1 MKKNKQ
7 LNLYFDENIHQKK
20 NNKDLDKRIN
30 IIISVFLLISLL
42 TLSKLLMIGFE
53 KKKFYFADNYFL
65 EDVKRRTIVDQ
76 NHNLLAYNIKTHD
89 LLIRTKRVKNFRN
102 LNLKLRLKFS
112 DIDLKKIKNFKD
124 KPFHIIKKNLTPSE
138 YNKALRLG
146 EPSIELVRNEAR
158 VYPNKNLFSHIIGNV
173 DVDQKGISGIEMFLD
188 KEILNKNKINEPIVL
203 SVDQNIQ
210 FIIRETLNQSMNLF
224 NARGASSIL
233 LDAQSGK
240 VISMISLPDYNPNNR
255 KEVINKINTFNKNTK
270 GLYELGSIFKT
281 FAIANALEK
290 NVVTRNKIYKN
301 LPKEVSCGKFPIKEY
316 RYSADK
322 KNLTVNDILVES
334 SNIGTIRI
342 IQDSGLNSYR
352 NFLENLEIFNISTIE
367 LPEVSSSIK
376 KRWGKCNTL
385 TAGYGHGINT
395 TPIQLT
401 RAFASIINGGNL
413 LDISLLKNKEIKFKS
428 KVISEKTSE
437 IMRNILRTN
446 VDNNYKRGG
455 SGRKAD
461 VKGYNV
467 MGKTGTAQ
475 KPHIFAKGYSKEI
488 LNIFTSAFEINNKF
502 YVLTIILDEP
512 KGSQKLW
519 GHNRREA
526 GWNAGYINGQ
536 IIKKIGPILNT
547 LNFNEYVKLN
557 KWKFLKL

>member
-30 IIISVFLLISLL
+30 VIISIFLLISSLTLFKLL
-42 TLSKLLMIGFE
+42 TIGFE
-53 KKKFYFADNYFL
+53 KKKFYFADNYLL
-65 EDVKRRTIVDQ
+65 EDVKRRAIVDQ
-76 NHNLLAYNIKTHD
+76 NYNFLAYNIKTHD
-89 LLIRTKRVKNFRN
+89 LLIRTKKVKNFKN
-102 LNLKLRLKFS
+102 LNLKLRINFL
-112 DIDLKKIKNFKD
+112 DIDLKKIKNFKK

-146 EPSIELVRNEAR
+146 EPSIELVRNEVR

-173 DVDQKGISGIEMFLD
+173 DVDQNGISGIEMFLD
-188 KEILNKNKINEPIVL
+188 KEILDKKKIDKPIVL

-210 FIIRETLNQSMNLF
+210 FIIRETLKQSINLF
-224 NARGASSIL
+224 DANGASSIL
-233 LDAQSGK
+233 LDAQTGK
-240 VISMISLPDYNPNNR
+240 VISMISLPDYDPNNR
-255 KEVINKINTFNKNTK
+255 RELTNKSNLFNKNTK

-281 FAIANALEK
+281 FVIANALEK
-290 NVVTRNKIYKN
+290 NIATRDKIYKN
-301 LPKEVSCGKFPIKEY
+301 LPREVICGKFPIKEY

-342 IQDSGLNSYR
+342 IQETGLSSYR
-352 NFLENLEIFNISTIE
+352 SFLDSLEIFNHSNIE
-367 LPEVSSSIK
+367 LPEVSSSTK

-413 LDISLLKNKEIKFKS
+413 LDVSLLKYKSVKFKS
-428 KVISEKTSE
+428 KIISENNSK
-437 IMRNILRTN
+437 IMRRILRTN
-446 VDNNYKRGG
+446 VDKNYVRGG

-461 VKGYNV
+461 LKGYNV

-475 KPHIFAKGYSKEI
+475 KPHKTDKGYSNEI
-488 LNIFTSAFEINNKF
+488 LNIFTSAFEVNNKF
-502 YVLTIILDEP
+502 YVLTVILDEP
-512 KGSQKLW
+512 KGSKKLW

-557 KWKFLKL
+557 

>member
-20 NNKDLDKRIN
+20 NNKDLDERIN

-42 TLSKLLMIGFE
+42 TLVKLLMIGFE
-53 KKKFYFADNYFL
+53 KKQFYFADNYF
-65 EDVKRRTIVDQ
+65 EENVKRRAIVDQ
-76 NHNLLAYNIKTHD
+76 NRNLLAYNIKTHD
-89 LLIRTKRVKNFRN
+89 LLIRTKKVKNFKN
-102 LNLKLRLKFS
+102 LNLKLRINFH

-124 KPFHIIKKNLTPSE
+124 KPSHIIKKNLTPFE

-146 EPSIELVRNEAR
+146 EPSIELVRNEVR

-173 DVDQKGISGIEMFLD
+173 DVDQTGISGIEMFLD
-188 KEILNKNKINEPIVL
+188 KEILNKNKIDEPIVL

-210 FIIRETLNQSMNLF
+210 FIIRETLKQSMNLF
-224 NARGASSIL
+224 DAKGASSIL

-255 KEVINKINTFNKNTK
+255 KELINKSNLFNKNTK

-281 FAIANALEK
+281 FVIANALEK
-290 NVVTRNKIYKN
+290 NIVTRDKIYKN
-301 LPKEVSCGKFPIKEY
+301 LPKEVACGKFPIKEY

-352 NFLENLEIFNISTIE
+352 NFLKDLEIFNISAIE
-367 LPEVSSSIK
+367 LPEVSSSTK

-413 LDISLLKNKEIKFKS
+413 LDISLLKNKDIKFKS
-428 KVISEKTSE
+428 KIISDKNSK
-437 IMRNILRTN
+437 IMRKILRTN
-446 VDNNYKRGG
+446 VDNNYIKGG

-461 VKGYNV
+461 IKGYNV

-475 KPHIFAKGYSKEI
+475 KPHKLIKGYSNEI
-488 LNIFTSAFEINNKF
+488 LNIFTSAFEVNNKF
-502 YVLTIILDEP
+502 YVLTVILDEP
-512 KGSQKLW
+512 KGSKKLW

-526 GWNAGYINGQ
+526 GWNAVYVSGQ

-547 LNFNEYVKLN
+547 LNFNEYAKLN
-557 KWKFLKL
+557 K

>member
-7 LNLYFDENIHQKK
+7 LDLYFDENIHQKK

-30 IIISVFLLISLL
+30 VIISIFLLISSLTLFKLL
-42 TLSKLLMIGFE
+42 TIGFE
-53 KKKFYFADNYFL
+53 KKKFYFADNYLL
-65 EDVKRRTIVDQ
+65 EDVKRRAIVDQ
-76 NHNLLAYNIKTHD
+76 NHNFLAYNIKTHD
-89 LLIRTKRVKNFRN
+89 LLIRTKKVKNFKN
-102 LNLKLRLKFS
+102 LNLKLRINFS
-112 DIDLKKIKNFKD
+112 DIDLKKIKNFK
-124 KPFHIIKKNLTPSE
+124 KKTFHIIKKNLTPSE

-146 EPSIELVRNEAR
+146 EPSIELVRNEVR

-173 DVDQKGISGIEMFLD
+173 DVDQNGISGIEMFLD
-188 KEILNKNKINEPIVL
+188 KQILDKNKIDKPIVL

-210 FIIRETLNQSMNLF
+210 FIIRETLKQSINLF
-224 NARGASSIL
+224 DASGASSIL
-233 LDAQSGK
+233 LDAQTGK
-240 VISMISLPDYNPNNR
+240 VISMISLPDYDPNNR
-255 KEVINKINTFNKNTK
+255 RDLTDKSNLFNKNTK

-281 FAIANALEK
+281 FVIANALEK
-290 NVVTRNKIYKN
+290 NIATRDKIYKN
-301 LPKEVSCGKFPIKEY
+301 LPREVVCGKFPIKEY

-342 IQDSGLNSYR
+342 ILETGLSSYR
-352 NFLENLEIFNISTIE
+352 SFLDNLEIFNHSNIE
-367 LPEVSSSIK
+367 LPEVSSSTK

-413 LDISLLKNKEIKFKS
+413 LDISLLKNKSIKFKS
-428 KVISEKTSE
+428 RIISEKNSE
-437 IMRNILRTN
+437 IMRRILRTN
-446 VDNNYKRGG
+446 VDKNYVRGG

-461 VKGYNV
+461 IKGYNV

-475 KPHIFAKGYSKEI
+475 KPHKTAKGYSNEI
-488 LNIFTSAFEINNKF
+488 LNIFTSAFEVNNKF
-502 YVLTIILDEP
+502 YVLTVILDEP
-512 KGSQKLW
+512 KGSKILW

-547 LNFNEYVKLN
+547 LNFNEYAKLN
-557 KWKFLKL
+557 

>member
-7 LNLYFDENIHQKK
+7 LDLYFDENIHQKK

-30 IIISVFLLISLL
+30 VIISIFLLISSLTLFKLL
-42 TLSKLLMIGFE
+42 TIGFE
-53 KKKFYFADNYFL
+53 KKKFYFADNYLL
-65 EDVKRRTIVDQ
+65 EDVKRRAIVDQ
-76 NHNLLAYNIKTHD
+76 NHNFLAYNIKTHD
-89 LLIRTKRVKNFRN
+89 LLIRTKKVKNFKN
-102 LNLKLRLKFS
+102 LNLKLRINFS
-112 DIDLKKIKNFKD
+112 DIDLKKIKNFK
-124 KPFHIIKKNLTPSE
+124 KKTFHIIKKNLTPSE

-146 EPSIELVRNEAR
+146 EPSIELVRNEVR

-173 DVDQKGISGIEMFLD
+173 DVDQNGISGIEMFLD
-188 KEILNKNKINEPIVL
+188 KEILDKKKIDKPIVL

-210 FIIRETLNQSMNLF
+210 FIIRETLKQSINLF
-224 NARGASSIL
+224 DASGASSIL
-233 LDAQSGK
+233 LDAQTGK
-240 VISMISLPDYNPNNR
+240 VISMISLPDYDPNNR
-255 KEVINKINTFNKNTK
+255 RDLTDKSNLFNKNTK

-281 FAIANALEK
+281 FVIANALEK
-290 NVVTRNKIYKN
+290 NIVTRDKIYKN
-301 LPKEVSCGKFPIKEY
+301 LPKEVVCGKFSIKEY
-316 RYSADK
+316 GYSADK

-342 IQDSGLNSYR
+342 IQETGLSSYR
-352 NFLENLEIFNISTIE
+352 SFLDNLEIFNHSNIE
-367 LPEVSSSIK
+367 LPEVSSSTK

-413 LDISLLKNKEIKFKS
+413 LDISLLKNKSIKFKS
-428 KVISEKTSE
+428 RIISEKNSE
-437 IMRNILRTN
+437 IMRRILRTN
-446 VDNNYKRGG
+446 VDKNYVRGG

-461 VKGYNV
+461 IKGYNV

-475 KPHIFAKGYSKEI
+475 KPHKTAKGYSNEI
-488 LNIFTSAFEINNKF
+488 LNIFTSAFEVNNKF
-502 YVLTIILDEP
+502 YVLTVILDEP
-512 KGSQKLW
+512 KGSKILW

-547 LNFNEYVKLN
+547 LNFNEYAKLN
-557 KWKFLKL
+557 

>member
-7 LNLYFDENIHQKK
+7 LDLYFDENIHQKK

-30 IIISVFLLISLL
+30 VIISIFLLISSLTLFKLL
-42 TLSKLLMIGFE
+42 TIGFE
-53 KKKFYFADNYFL
+53 KKKFYFADNYLL
-65 EDVKRRTIVDQ
+65 EDVKRRAIVDQ
-76 NHNLLAYNIKTHD
+76 NYNFLAYNIKTHD
-89 LLIRTKRVKNFRN
+89 LLIRTKKVKNFKN
-102 LNLKLRLKFS
+102 LNLKLRINFS
-112 DIDLKKIKNFKD
+112 DIDLKKIKNFK
-124 KPFHIIKKNLTPSE
+124 KKTFHIIKKNLTPSE

-146 EPSIELVRNEAR
+146 EPSIELVRNEVR

-173 DVDQKGISGIEMFLD
+173 DVDQNGISGIEMFLD
-188 KEILNKNKINEPIVL
+188 KQILDKNKIDKPIVL

-210 FIIRETLNQSMNLF
+210 FIIRETLKQSINLF
-224 NARGASSIL
+224 DANGASSIL
-233 LDAQSGK
+233 LDAQTGK
-240 VISMISLPDYNPNNR
+240 VISMISLPDYDPNNR
-255 KEVINKINTFNKNTK
+255 RELTNKSNLFNKNTK

-281 FAIANALEK
+281 FVIANALEK
-290 NVVTRNKIYKN
+290 NIATRDKIYKN
-301 LPKEVSCGKFPIKEY
+301 LPREVVCGKFPIKEY

-342 IQDSGLNSYR
+342 IQETGLSSYR
-352 NFLENLEIFNISTIE
+352 SFLDNLEIFNHSNIE
-367 LPEVSSSIK
+367 LPEVSSSTK

-413 LDISLLKNKEIKFKS
+413 LDISLLKNKSIKFKS
-428 KVISEKTSE
+428 RIISEKNSE
-437 IMRNILRTN
+437 IMRRILRTN
-446 VDNNYKRGG
+446 VDKNYVRGG

-461 VKGYNV
+461 IKGYNV

-475 KPHIFAKGYSKEI
+475 KPHKTAKGYSNEI
-488 LNIFTSAFEINNKF
+488 LNIFTSAFEVNNKF
-502 YVLTIILDEP
+502 YVLTVILDEP
-512 KGSQKLW
+512 KGSKILW

-547 LNFNEYVKLN
+547 LNFNEYAKLN
-557 KWKFLKL
+557 

>member
-7 LNLYFDENIHQKK
+7 LDLYFDENIHQKK

-30 IIISVFLLISLL
+30 VIISIFLLISSLTLFKLL
-42 TLSKLLMIGFE
+42 TIGFE
-53 KKKFYFADNYFL
+53 KKKFYFADNYLL
-65 EDVKRRTIVDQ
+65 EDVKRRAIVDQ
-76 NHNLLAYNIKTHD
+76 NHNFLAYNIKTHD
-89 LLIRTKRVKNFRN
+89 LLIRTKKVKNFKN
-102 LNLKLRLKFS
+102 LNLKLRINFS
-112 DIDLKKIKNFKD
+112 DIDLKKIKNFK
-124 KPFHIIKKNLTPSE
+124 KKTFHIIKKNLTPSE

-146 EPSIELVRNEAR
+146 EPSIELVRNEVR

-173 DVDQKGISGIEMFLD
+173 DVDQNGISGIEMFLD
-188 KEILNKNKINEPIVL
+188 KQILDKNKIDKPIVL

-210 FIIRETLNQSMNLF
+210 FIIRETLKQSINLF
-224 NARGASSIL
+224 DASGASSIL
-233 LDAQSGK
+233 LDAQTGK
-240 VISMISLPDYNPNNR
+240 VISMISLPDYDPNNR
-255 KEVINKINTFNKNTK
+255 RDLTDKSNLFNKNTK

-281 FAIANALEK
+281 FVIANALEK
-290 NVVTRNKIYKN
+290 NIVTRDKIYKN
-301 LPKEVSCGKFPIKEY
+301 LPKEVVCGKFSIKEY
-316 RYSADK
+316 GYSADK

-342 IQDSGLNSYR
+342 IQETGLSSYR
-352 NFLENLEIFNISTIE
+352 SFLDNLEIFNHSNIE
-367 LPEVSSSIK
+367 LPEVSSSTK

-413 LDISLLKNKEIKFKS
+413 LDISLLKNKSIKFKS
-428 KVISEKTSE
+428 RIISEKNSE
-437 IMRNILRTN
+437 IMRRILRTN
-446 VDNNYKRGG
+446 VDKNYVRGG

-461 VKGYNV
+461 IKGYNV

-475 KPHIFAKGYSKEI
+475 KPHKTAKGYSNEI
-488 LNIFTSAFEINNKF
+488 LNIFTSAFEVNNKF
-502 YVLTIILDEP
+502 YVLTVILDEP
-512 KGSQKLW
+512 KGSKILW

-547 LNFNEYVKLN
+547 LNFNEYAKLN
-557 KWKFLKL
+557 

>member
-30 IIISVFLLISLL
+30 VIISIFLLISSLTLFKLL
-42 TLSKLLMIGFE
+42 TIGFE
-53 KKKFYFADNYFL
+53 KKKFYFADNYVL
-65 EDVKRRTIVDQ
+65 EDVKRRAIVDQ
-76 NHNLLAYNIKTHD
+76 NYNFLAYNIKTHD
-89 LLIRTKRVKNFRN
+89 LLIRTKKVKNFKN
-102 LNLKLRLKFS
+102 LNLKLRINFS
-112 DIDLKKIKNFKD
+112 DIDLKKIKNFKK

-146 EPSIELVRNEAR
+146 EPSIELVRNEVR

-173 DVDQKGISGIEMFLD
+173 DVDQNGISGIEMFLD
-188 KEILNKNKINEPIVL
+188 KEILDKKKIDKPIVL

-210 FIIRETLNQSMNLF
+210 FIIRETLKQSINLF
-224 NARGASSIL
+224 DANGASSIL
-233 LDAQSGK
+233 LDAQTGK
-240 VISMISLPDYNPNNR
+240 VISMISLPDYDPNNR
-255 KEVINKINTFNKNTK
+255 RELTNKSNLFNKNTK

-281 FAIANALEK
+281 FVIANALEK
-290 NVVTRNKIYKN
+290 NIATRDKIYKN
-301 LPKEVSCGKFPIKEY
+301 LPREVVCGKFPIKEY

-342 IQDSGLNSYR
+342 IQETGLSSYR
-352 NFLENLEIFNISTIE
+352 SFLDNLEIFNHSNIE
-367 LPEVSSSIK
+367 LPEVSSSTK

-413 LDISLLKNKEIKFKS
+413 LDVSLLKYKSVKFKS
-428 KVISEKTSE
+428 KIISENNSK
-437 IMRNILRTN
+437 IMRRILRTN
-446 VDNNYKRGG
+446 VDKNYVRGG

-461 VKGYNV
+461 IKGYNV

-475 KPHIFAKGYSKEI
+475 KPHKTDKGYSNEI
-488 LNIFTSAFEINNKF
+488 LNIFTSAFEVNNKF
-502 YVLTIILDEP
+502 YVLTVILDEP
-512 KGSQKLW
+512 KGSKKLW

-547 LNFNEYVKLN
+547 LNFNEYAKLN
-557 KWKFLKL
+557 

>member
-7 LNLYFDENIHQKK
+7 LDLYFDENIHQKK

-30 IIISVFLLISLL
+30 VIISIFLLISSLTLFKLL
-42 TLSKLLMIGFE
+42 TIGFE
-53 KKKFYFADNYFL
+53 KKKFYFADNYLL
-65 EDVKRRTIVDQ
+65 EDVKRRAIVDQ
-76 NHNLLAYNIKTHD
+76 NHNFLAYNIKTHD
-89 LLIRTKRVKNFRN
+89 LLIRTKKVKNFKN
-102 LNLKLRLKFS
+102 LNLKLRINFS
-112 DIDLKKIKNFKD
+112 DIDLKKIKNFK
-124 KPFHIIKKNLTPSE
+124 KKTFHIIKKNLTPSE

-146 EPSIELVRNEAR
+146 EPSIELVRNEVR

-173 DVDQKGISGIEMFLD
+173 DVDQNGISGIEMFLD
-188 KEILNKNKINEPIVL
+188 KQILDKNKIDKPIVL

-210 FIIRETLNQSMNLF
+210 FIIRETLKQSINLF
-224 NARGASSIL
+224 DASGASSIL
-233 LDAQSGK
+233 LDAQTGK
-240 VISMISLPDYNPNNR
+240 VISMISLPDYDPNNR
-255 KEVINKINTFNKNTK
+255 RDLTDKSNLFNKNTK

-281 FAIANALEK
+281 FVIANALEK
-290 NVVTRNKIYKN
+290 NIVTRDKIYKN
-301 LPKEVSCGKFPIKEY
+301 LPREVVCGKFSIKEY
-316 RYSADK
+316 GYSADK

-342 IQDSGLNSYR
+342 IQETGLSSYR
-352 NFLENLEIFNISTIE
+352 SFLDNLEIFNHSNIE
-367 LPEVSSSIK
+367 LPEVSSSTK

-413 LDISLLKNKEIKFKS
+413 LDISLLKNKSIKFKS
-428 KVISEKTSE
+428 RIISEKNSE
-437 IMRNILRTN
+437 IMRRILRTN
-446 VDNNYKRGG
+446 VDKNYVRGG

-461 VKGYNV
+461 IKGYNV

-475 KPHIFAKGYSKEI
+475 KPHKTAKGYSNEI
-488 LNIFTSAFEINNKF
+488 LNIFTSAFEVNNKF
-502 YVLTIILDEP
+502 YVLTVILDEP
-512 KGSQKLW
+512 KGSKILW

-547 LNFNEYVKLN
+547 LNFNEYAKLN
-557 KWKFLKL
+557 

>member
-30 IIISVFLLISLL
+30 VIISIFLLISSLTLFKLL
-42 TLSKLLMIGFE
+42 TIGFE
-53 KKKFYFADNYFL
+53 KKKFYFADNYLL
-65 EDVKRRTIVDQ
+65 EDVKRRAIVDQ
-76 NHNLLAYNIKTHD
+76 NHNFLAYNIKTHD
-89 LLIRTKRVKNFRN
+89 LLIRTKKVKNFKN
-102 LNLKLRLKFS
+102 LNLKLRINFS
-112 DIDLKKIKNFKD
+112 DIDLKKIKNFKK

-146 EPSIELVRNEAR
+146 EPSIELVRNEVR

-173 DVDQKGISGIEMFLD
+173 DVDQNGISGIEMFLD
-188 KEILNKNKINEPIVL
+188 KQILDKNKIDKPIVL

-210 FIIRETLNQSMNLF
+210 FIIRETLKQSINLF
-224 NARGASSIL
+224 DASGASSIL
-233 LDAQSGK
+233 LDAQTGK
-240 VISMISLPDYNPNNR
+240 VISMISLPDYDPNNR
-255 KEVINKINTFNKNTK
+255 RDLTDKSNLFNKNTK

-281 FAIANALEK
+281 FVIANALEK
-290 NVVTRNKIYKN
+290 NIVTRDKIYKN
-301 LPKEVSCGKFPIKEY
+301 LPKEVVCGKFSIKEY
-316 RYSADK
+316 GYSADK

-342 IQDSGLNSYR
+342 IQETGLSSYR
-352 NFLENLEIFNISTIE
+352 SFLDNLEIFNHSNIE
-367 LPEVSSSIK
+367 LPEVSSSTK

-413 LDISLLKNKEIKFKS
+413 LDISLLKNKSIKFKS
-428 KVISEKTSE
+428 RIISEKNSE
-437 IMRNILRTN
+437 IMRRILRTN
-446 VDNNYKRGG
+446 VDKNYVRGG

-461 VKGYNV
+461 IKGYNV

-475 KPHIFAKGYSKEI
+475 KPHKTDKGYSNEI
-488 LNIFTSAFEINNKF
+488 LNIFTSAFEVNNKF
-502 YVLTIILDEP
+502 YVLTVILDEP
-512 KGSQKLW
+512 KGSKILW

-547 LNFNEYVKLN
+547 LNFNEYAKLN
-557 KWKFLKL
+557 

>member
-7 LNLYFDENIHQKK
+7 LDLYFDENIHQKK

-30 IIISVFLLISLL
+30 VIISIFLLISSLTLFKLL
-42 TLSKLLMIGFE
+42 TIGFE
-53 KKKFYFADNYFL
+53 KKKFYFADNYLL
-65 EDVKRRTIVDQ
+65 EDVKRRAIVDQ
-76 NHNLLAYNIKTHD
+76 NHNFLAYNIKTHD
-89 LLIRTKRVKNFRN
+89 LLIRTKKVKNFKN
-102 LNLKLRLKFS
+102 LNLKLRINFS
-112 DIDLKKIKNFKD
+112 DIDLKKIKNFK
-124 KPFHIIKKNLTPSE
+124 KKTFHIIKKNLTPSE

-146 EPSIELVRNEAR
+146 EPSIELVRNEVR

-173 DVDQKGISGIEMFLD
+173 DVDQNGISGIEMFLD
-188 KEILNKNKINEPIVL
+188 KQILDKNKIDKPIVL

-210 FIIRETLNQSMNLF
+210 FIIRETLKQSINLF
-224 NARGASSIL
+224 DASGASSIL
-233 LDAQSGK
+233 LDAQTGK
-240 VISMISLPDYNPNNR
+240 VISMISLPDYDPNNR
-255 KEVINKINTFNKNTK
+255 RDLTDKSNLFNKNTK

-281 FAIANALEK
+281 FVIANALEK
-290 NVVTRNKIYKN
+290 NIVTRDKIYKN
-301 LPKEVSCGKFPIKEY
+301 LPKEVVCGKFSIKEY
-316 RYSADK
+316 GYSADK

-342 IQDSGLNSYR
+342 IQETGLSSYR
-352 NFLENLEIFNISTIE
+352 SFLDNLEIFNHSNIE
-367 LPEVSSSIK
+367 LPEVSSSTK

-401 RAFASIINGGNL
+401 RAFASIINGCNL
-413 LDISLLKNKEIKFKS
+413 LDISLLINKSIKFKS
-428 KVISEKTSE
+428 RIISEKNSE
-437 IMRNILRTN
+437 IMRRILRTN
-446 VDNNYKRGG
+446 VDKNYVRGG

-461 VKGYNV
+461 IKGYNV

-475 KPHIFAKGYSKEI
+475 KPHKTAKGYSNEI
-488 LNIFTSAFEINNKF
+488 LNIFTSAFEVNNKF
-502 YVLTIILDEP
+502 YVLTVILDEP
-512 KGSQKLW
+512 KGSKILW

-547 LNFNEYVKLN
+547 LNFNEYAKLN
-557 KWKFLKL
+557 

>member
-30 IIISVFLLISLL
+30 VIISIFLLISSLTLFKLL
-42 TLSKLLMIGFE
+42 TIGFE
-53 KKKFYFADNYFL
+53 KKKFYFADNYLL
-65 EDVKRRTIVDQ
+65 EDVKRRAIVDQ
-76 NHNLLAYNIKTHD
+76 NYNFLAYNIKTHD
-89 LLIRTKRVKNFRN
+89 LLIRTKKVKNFKN
-102 LNLKLRLKFS
+102 LNLKLRINFL
-112 DIDLKKIKNFKD
+112 DIDLKKIKNFKK

-146 EPSIELVRNEAR
+146 EPSIELVRNEVR

-173 DVDQKGISGIEMFLD
+173 DVDQNGISGIEMFLD
-188 KEILNKNKINEPIVL
+188 KEILDKKKIDKPIVL

-210 FIIRETLNQSMNLF
+210 FIIRETLKQSINLF
-224 NARGASSIL
+224 DANGASSIL
-233 LDAQSGK
+233 LDAQTGK
-240 VISMISLPDYNPNNR
+240 VISMISLPDYDPNNR
-255 KEVINKINTFNKNTK
+255 RELTNKSNLFNKNTK

-281 FAIANALEK
+281 FVIANALEK
-290 NVVTRNKIYKN
+290 NIATRDKIYKN
-301 LPKEVSCGKFPIKEY
+301 LPREVICGKFPIKEY

-342 IQDSGLNSYR
+342 IQETGLSSYR
-352 NFLENLEIFNISTIE
+352 SFLDSLEIFNHSNIE
-367 LPEVSSSIK
+367 LPEVSSSTK

-413 LDISLLKNKEIKFKS
+413 LDVSLLKYKSVKFKS
-428 KVISEKTSE
+428 KIISENNSK
-437 IMRNILRTN
+437 IMRRILRTN
-446 VDNNYKRGG
+446 VDKNYVRGG

-461 VKGYNV
+461 IKGYNV

-475 KPHIFAKGYSKEI
+475 KPHKTDKGYSNEI
-488 LNIFTSAFEINNKF
+488 LNIFTSAFEVNNKF
-502 YVLTIILDEP
+502 YVLTVILDEP
-512 KGSQKLW
+512 KGSKKLW

-557 KWKFLKL
+557 

>member
-53 KKKFYFADNYFL
+53 KKKFYFVDNYFL
-65 EDVKRRTIVDQ
+65 EDVKRRAIVDQ

-89 LLIRTKRVKNFRN
+89 LLIRTKKVKNFKN
-102 LNLKLRLKFS
+102 LNLKLRINFS

-124 KPFHIIKKNLTPSE
+124 KPSHIIKKNLTPSE

-146 EPSIELVRNEAR
+146 EPSIELVRNEVR

-188 KEILNKNKINEPIVL
+188 KEILNKNKIDEPIVL

-210 FIIRETLNQSMNLF
+210 FIIRETLKQSMNLF
-224 NARGASSIL
+224 DARGASSIL

-255 KEVINKINTFNKNTK
+255 KELINKSNLFNKNTK

-281 FAIANALEK
+281 FVIANALEK
-290 NVVTRNKIYKN
+290 NIVTRDKIYKN
-301 LPKEVSCGKFPIKEY
+301 LPKEVACGKFPIKEY

-352 NFLENLEIFNISTIE
+352 NFLENLEIFNSSTIE
-367 LPEVSSSIK
+367 LPEVSSSTK

-413 LDISLLKNKEIKFKS
+413 LDISLLKNKDIKFKS
-428 KVISEKTSE
+428 KIISEKNSK
-437 IMRNILRTN
+437 IMRKILRTN
-446 VDNNYKRGG
+446 VDNNYIRGG

-461 VKGYNV
+461 IKGYNV

-475 KPHIFAKGYSKEI
+475 KPHKLIKGYSNEI
-488 LNIFTSAFEINNKF
+488 LNIFTSAFEVNNKF
-502 YVLTIILDEP
+502 YVLTVILDEP
-512 KGSQKLW
+512 KGSKKLW

-526 GWNAGYINGQ
+526 GWNAGYVNGQ

-547 LNFNEYVKLN
+547 LNFNEYAKLN
-557 KWKFLKL
+557 K

>member
-30 IIISVFLLISLL
+30 VIISIFLLISSLTLFKLL
-42 TLSKLLMIGFE
+42 TIGFE
-53 KKKFYFADNYFL
+53 KKKFYFADNYLL
-65 EDVKRRTIVDQ
+65 EDVKRRAIVDQ
-76 NHNLLAYNIKTHD
+76 NYNFLAYNIKTHD
-89 LLIRTKRVKNFRN
+89 LLIRTKKVKNFKN
-102 LNLKLRLKFS
+102 LNLKLRINFL
-112 DIDLKKIKNFKD
+112 DIDLKKIKNFKK

-146 EPSIELVRNEAR
+146 EPSIELVRNEVR

-173 DVDQKGISGIEMFLD
+173 DVDQNGISGIEMFLD
-188 KEILNKNKINEPIVL
+188 KEILDKKKIDKPIVL

-210 FIIRETLNQSMNLF
+210 FIIRETLKQSINLF
-224 NARGASSIL
+224 DANGASSIL
-233 LDAQSGK
+233 LDAQTGK
-240 VISMISLPDYNPNNR
+240 VISMISLPDYDPNNR
-255 KEVINKINTFNKNTK
+255 RELTNKSNLFNKNTK

-281 FAIANALEK
+281 FVIANALEK
-290 NVVTRNKIYKN
+290 NIATRDKIYKN
-301 LPKEVSCGKFPIKEY
+301 LPREVVCGKFPIKEY

-342 IQDSGLNSYR
+342 IQETGLSSYR
-352 NFLENLEIFNISTIE
+352 SFLDNLEIFNHSNIE
-367 LPEVSSSIK
+367 LPEVSSSTK

-413 LDISLLKNKEIKFKS
+413 LDVSLLKYKSVKFKS
-428 KVISEKTSE
+428 KIISENNSK
-437 IMRNILRTN
+437 IMRRILRTN
-446 VDNNYKRGG
+446 VDKNYVRGG

-461 VKGYNV
+461 IKGYNV

-475 KPHIFAKGYSKEI
+475 KPHKTDQGYSNEI
-488 LNIFTSAFEINNKF
+488 LNIFTSAFEVNNKF
-502 YVLTIILDEP
+502 YVLTVILDEP
-512 KGSQKLW
+512 KGSKKLW

-547 LNFNEYVKLN
+547 LNFNEYAKLN
-557 KWKFLKL
+557 

>member
-7 LNLYFDENIHQKK
+7 LDLYFDENIHQKK

-30 IIISVFLLISLL
+30 VIISIFLLISSLTLFKLL
-42 TLSKLLMIGFE
+42 TIGFE
-53 KKKFYFADNYFL
+53 KKKFYFADNYLL
-65 EDVKRRTIVDQ
+65 EDVKRRAIVDQ
-76 NHNLLAYNIKTHD
+76 NYNFLAYNIKTHD
-89 LLIRTKRVKNFRN
+89 LLIRTKKVKNFKN
-102 LNLKLRLKFS
+102 LNLKLRINFS
-112 DIDLKKIKNFKD
+112 DIDLKKIKNFK
-124 KPFHIIKKNLTPSE
+124 KKTFHIIKKNLTPSE

-146 EPSIELVRNEAR
+146 EPSIELVRNEVR

-173 DVDQKGISGIEMFLD
+173 DVDQNGISGIEMFLD
-188 KEILNKNKINEPIVL
+188 KQILDKNKIDKPIVL

-210 FIIRETLNQSMNLF
+210 FIIRETLKQSINLF
-224 NARGASSIL
+224 DASGASSIL
-233 LDAQSGK
+233 LDAQTGK
-240 VISMISLPDYNPNNR
+240 VISMISLPDYDPNNR
-255 KEVINKINTFNKNTK
+255 RELTNKSNLFNKNTK

-281 FAIANALEK
+281 FVIANALEK
-290 NVVTRNKIYKN
+290 NIVTRDKIYKN
-301 LPKEVSCGKFPIKEY
+301 LPKEVVCGKFSIKEY
-316 RYSADK
+316 GYSADK

-342 IQDSGLNSYR
+342 IQETGLSSYR
-352 NFLENLEIFNISTIE
+352 SFLDNLEIFNHSNIE
-367 LPEVSSSIK
+367 LPEVSSSTK

-413 LDISLLKNKEIKFKS
+413 LDISLLKNKSIKFKS
-428 KVISEKTSE
+428 RIISEKNSE
-437 IMRNILRTN
+437 IMRRILRTN
-446 VDNNYKRGG
+446 VDKNYVRGG

-461 VKGYNV
+461 IKGYNV

-475 KPHIFAKGYSKEI
+475 KPHKTAKGYSNEI
-488 LNIFTSAFEINNKF
+488 LNIFTSAFEVNNKF
-502 YVLTIILDEP
+502 YVLTVILDEP
-512 KGSQKLW
+512 KGSKILW

-547 LNFNEYVKLN
+547 LNFNEYAKLN
-557 KWKFLKL
+557 

>member
-20 NNKDLDKRIN
+20 NNRDLDQRIN
-30 IIISVFLLISLL
+30 IIILVFLLISLL
-42 TLSKLLMIGFE
+42 TLSKLFMIGFE
-53 KKKFYFADNYFL
+53 KKQFYFADNYFL
-65 EDVKRRTIVDQ
+65 EDVKRRAIVDQ

-89 LLIRTKRVKNFRN
+89 LLIRTKRVKNFKN

-124 KPFHIIKKNLTPSE
+124 KPFHIIKKNLTPFE

-146 EPSIELVRNEAR
+146 EPSIELVRNEVR

-173 DVDQKGISGIEMFLD
+173 DVDQNGISGIEMFLD
-188 KEILNKNKINEPIVL
+188 KQILDKNKIDKPIVL

-210 FIIRETLNQSMNLF
+210 FIIRETLKQSINLF
-224 NARGASSIL
+224 DASGASSIL
-233 LDAQSGK
+233 LDAQTGK
-240 VISMISLPDYNPNNR
+240 VISMISLPDYDPNNR
-255 KEVINKINTFNKNTK
+255 RDLTDKSNLFNKNTK

-281 FAIANALEK
+281 FVIANALEK
-290 NVVTRNKIYKN
+290 NIVTRDKIYKN
-301 LPKEVSCGKFPIKEY
+301 LPKEVVCGKFSIKEY
-316 RYSADK
+316 GYSADK

-342 IQDSGLNSYR
+342 IQETGLSSYR
-352 NFLENLEIFNISTIE
+352 SFLDNLEIFNHSNIE
-367 LPEVSSSIK
+367 LPEVSSSTK

-413 LDISLLKNKEIKFKS
+413 LDISLLKNKSIKFKS
-428 KVISEKTSE
+428 RIISEKNSE
-437 IMRNILRTN
+437 IMRRILRTN
-446 VDNNYKRGG
+446 VDKNYVRGG

-461 VKGYNV
+461 IKGYNV

-475 KPHIFAKGYSKEI
+475 KPHKTAKGYSNEI
-488 LNIFTSAFEINNKF
+488 LNIFTSAFEVNNKF
-502 YVLTIILDEP
+502 YVLTVILDEP
-512 KGSQKLW
+512 KGSKILW

-547 LNFNEYVKLN
+547 LNFNEYAKLN
-557 KWKFLKL
+557 

>member
-30 IIISVFLLISLL
+30 VIISIFFLISSLTLFKLL
-42 TLSKLLMIGFE
+42 TIGFE
-53 KKKFYFADNYFL
+53 KKKFYFADNYLL
-65 EDVKRRTIVDQ
+65 EDVKRRAIVDQ
-76 NHNLLAYNIKTHD
+76 NHNFLAYNIKTHD
-89 LLIRTKRVKNFRN
+89 LLIRTKKVKNFKN
-102 LNLKLRLKFS
+102 LNLKLRINFS
-112 DIDLKKIKNFKD
+112 DIDLKKIKNFK
-124 KPFHIIKKNLTPSE
+124 KKTFHIIKKNLTPSE

-146 EPSIELVRNEAR
+146 EPSIELVRNEVR

-173 DVDQKGISGIEMFLD
+173 DVDQNGISGIEMFLD
-188 KEILNKNKINEPIVL
+188 KQILDKNKIDKPIVL

-210 FIIRETLNQSMNLF
+210 FIIRETLKQSINLF
-224 NARGASSIL
+224 DASGASSIL
-233 LDAQSGK
+233 LDAQTGK
-240 VISMISLPDYNPNNR
+240 VISMISLPDYDPNNR
-255 KEVINKINTFNKNTK
+255 RDLTDKSNLFNKNTK

-281 FAIANALEK
+281 FVIANALEK
-290 NVVTRNKIYKN
+290 NIVTRDKIYKN
-301 LPKEVSCGKFPIKEY
+301 LPKEVVCGKFSIKEY
-316 RYSADK
+316 GYSADK

-342 IQDSGLNSYR
+342 IQETGLSSYR
-352 NFLENLEIFNISTIE
+352 SFLDNLEIFNHSNIE
-367 LPEVSSSIK
+367 LPEVSSSTK

-413 LDISLLKNKEIKFKS
+413 LDISLLKNKSIKFKS
-428 KVISEKTSE
+428 RIISEKNSE
-437 IMRNILRTN
+437 IMRRILRTN
-446 VDNNYKRGG
+446 VDKNYVRGG

-461 VKGYNV
+461 IKGYNV

-475 KPHIFAKGYSKEI
+475 KPHKTAKGYSNEI
-488 LNIFTSAFEINNKF
+488 LNIFTSAFEVNNKF
-502 YVLTIILDEP
+502 YVLTVILDEP
-512 KGSQKLW
+512 KGSKILW

-547 LNFNEYVKLN
+547 LNFNEYAKLN
-557 KWKFLKL
+557 